1 MLGALCFSKRET
13 IIASRRH
20 HQNQRPSTLQLKRYR
35 YGLWIDRLQE
45 YGLISQKCFSV
56 RIKHMGLIS
65 LKPSLMKRLDMRLG
79 DAFSIV
85 RDNQRLVLRPQPSS
99 LATRMSRL
107 KARCTA
113 TR

>member
-13 IIASRRH
+13 IMASRRRH
-20 HQNQRPSTLQLKRYR
+20 PNQRPTTLQLKRYR
-35 YGLWIDRLQE
+35 YRLWIDRLQE

-65 LKPSLMKRLDMRLG
+65 FKPSLMKRLDMRLD

-85 RDNQRLVLRPQPSS
+85 RDNQRLVLRRLPFP
-99 LATRMSRL
+99 LETRISRL